1 MGVEELEVKTST
13 DKDLTVCEYERVVR
27 GMIFECV
34 CSRRLIYAGVDSLS
48 LHNNATAPRESWFHP
63 MGRSARGVSKSK
75 SKLQCI
81 ISRRALRKRIVGN
94 QEDESQKRLLR
105 HKSNMY
111 SSAFGILPKTLV
123 LANSLSLDTY
133 G

>member
-13 DKDLTVCEYERVVR
+13 DKGLAVCEYERVVR
-27 GMIFECV
+27 GMVFEGV

-75 SKLQCI
+75 LQCI

-94 QEDESQKRLLR
+94 KEDESQKRLIR

-111 SSAFGILPKTLV
+111 SSAFGILPRTLV
-123 LANSLSLDTY
+123 LANSLSLDTHS
-133 G
+133 